1 MDAWVIYKLE
11 AGEVRYVCA
20 CATLAA
26 AKAQVEHALPDGEW
40 LHGYRRIWDYMVERS
55 PHRKAVAFRVQL
67 QAVPDGGLGS

>member
-1 MDAWVIYKLE
+1 MHAWVIYKLE
-11 AGEVRYVCA
+11 TGELRYACA

-26 AKAQVEHALPDGEW
+26 AKAEVEHALPDGQW
-40 LHGYRRIWDYMVERS
+40 LHGYRHNWDYMFERS